1 MQFPWFAAFVPRMK
15 SLQLFVCLL
24 SLTAL
29 HAHCQGADAEAM
41 SADATTELTRFY
53 VLYCHALSTNG
64 NLLAHPDKLKP
75 YVSVRFLKE
84 LARLGKIEGG
94 IEADPFVC
102 AQDTDPA
109 WEKNVKVAHAKAS
122 DDGKTARADVT
133 LGGTKEMV
141 RHLKVALVDE
151 GGVYKV
157 DRVKDADLK
166 P

>member
-1 MQFPWFAAFVPRMK
+1 
-15 SLQLFVCLL
+15 
-24 SLTAL
+24 
-29 HAHCQGADAEAM
+29 M

-122 DDGKTARADVT
+122 DDGKTASADVT

-141 RHLKVALVDE
+141 RHLKVALVNE
-151 GGVYKV
+151 AGVYKV